1 MLAERGEGNGGSNDA
16 GSYDQEHSGSRQTL
30 LMRDGDM
37 DESVCCIINIIITI
51 IINIITIII
60 TIIIITII
68 TNMQRLA
75 GRR

>member
-60 TIIIITII
+60 TII
-68 TNMQRLA
+68 TNM
-75 GRR
+75 